1 MTLSDEFKGKFTV
14 FGLICLMTHLLEH
27 SAKTVR
33 GESAQF
39 RQIRRRQ
46 EATYRHISFR
56 VMLLDSKKR
65 GEASGSRD
73 MHAATIFRDSLII
86 IDDQTVQW
94 WQTVLRL
101 PLLLFWRD
109 RGGKRSRRSSNRLR
123 IGSLSESIRRIRFF
137 PEDRRR
143 FRLLIVFRQD
153 GRSEA
158 WVLLMHDFDMNLF
171 FDRVKDV
178 FSFHVF
184 LVRQE
189 LVRRF
194 EC

>member
-1 MTLSDEFKGKFTV
+1 M
-14 FGLICLMTHLLEH
+14 LID
-27 SAKTVR
+27 
-33 GESAQF
+33 G
-39 RQIRRRQ
+39 
-46 EATYRHISFR
+46 
-56 VMLLDSKKR
+56 KKR
-65 GEASGSRD
+65 GQASGSRD
-73 MHAATIFRDSLII
+73 MHAAISFRDSLVII
-86 IDDQTVQW
+86 NYQTMQW
-94 WQTVLRL
+94 WHTVLGL

-109 RGGKRSRRSSNRLR
+109 RGRKRSRRSSNRLR

-143 FRLLIVFRQD
+143 FGLLVGFRQD

-158 WVLLMHDFDMNLF
+158 WVLLVHDFNVNLF

-189 LVRRF
+189 FVRRF
-194 EC
+194 ES